1 MSQPLLATALR
12 AALCAAFA
20 GPGRHGGPGD
30 AELHDPHRH
39 LPAGEP
45 ADAAVRLRLTNG
57 AVRKAG
63 RNPPS
68 SLYFCDVPIDDL
80 AVPSYNRMELQ
91 FTDKHTTGNGHVVA
105 RLMRRNLQTGAAV
118 EVARASSVPSASLRT
133 AGVSLAA
140 PMDFRTHEYYVLV
153 SLQAPVAEVEAHTV
167 RFVTR

>member
-12 AALCAAFA
+12 AALCAASLGLA
-20 GPGRHGGPGD
+20 ATAAQATQNYTILIGTCQ
-30 AELHDPHRH
+30 
-39 LPAGEP
+39 PANLLTLQF
-45 ADAAVRLRLTNG
+45 DLRLTNG

-80 AVPSYNRMELQ
+80 ALPSYNGMELQ

-118 EVARASSVPSASLRT
+118 EVARASSVPSATLRT
-133 AGVSLAA
+133 AGVSLSA
-140 PMDFRTHEYYVLV
+140 PMDFRSHEYYVLV